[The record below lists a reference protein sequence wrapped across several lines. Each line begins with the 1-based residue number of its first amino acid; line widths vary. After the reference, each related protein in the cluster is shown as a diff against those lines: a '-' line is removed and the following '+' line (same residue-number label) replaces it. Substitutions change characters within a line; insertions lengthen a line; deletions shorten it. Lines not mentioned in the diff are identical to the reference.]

1 MPSWLSAAVE
11 GWSSPC
17 SEDPGLVARGGRG
30 LDDQLGG
37 HGSRRQRR
45 AGSVEE
51 ESRRIGRASGSC
63 SKSRGGNTRCIFKRR
78 RSKEEEEEVWK
89 EEEEREGEGPGKQT
103 LEGFVREDG
112 AGSRPHSSQE
122 ALEAGQ
128 EDRKKEKSK
137 VELFG
142 QQFIQLRRF
151 EHRGGGDLRDFRSRG
166 SSDVGLEQDPRMFDS
181 GHTRPHAEGVSA
193 ADWPA
198 VGVRPGVTPS
208 SFQSV
213 LEECTRRPSFET
225 DVARDADIIV
235 CAGFVT
241 PGESSGSLRRCDPE
255 IEIFGTDL
263 HRGGFPNLP
272 ATGAGT
278 GRDGQHVVDSGNAGS
293 FPTAARGSEGE
304 GRWKRMGS
312 KIRKRGRR
320 FLGSKRKVQERRQP
334 QREGQRSQRRWPK
347 RRWKERRGGEREE
360 AVSGF
365 DGEETLTMT
374 RSLEDL
380 VSPAVKPGC
389 QGRWF
394 VPSHTPPLAED
405 DAVNSFGPSASKTD
419 GNDAG
424 VMHDYEAVE
433 IPKRCPPSAD
443 FLARGAGLV
452 RLRSFLKEGLSG
464 LKFHELSQ
472 TLCECFD
479 EILSRCGLKHC
490 KVQRSGGVFPL
501 PETLFGLSQCF
512 SKGFDLK
519 EPFCLLAIC
528 KALNSYY
535 GATWNDHVVIT
546 AAKRSSVEALASYA
560 EDASQW
566 EEKIEGVRWGDLLS
580 TRSVDYKGDE
590 VRVSMRFR
598 WENIKDALPDEV
610 GKIPLED
617 VCDLGTHDFVT
628 NFEDYLLPA
637 EARIY
642 TKPPKV
648 MVEEGSWEHI
658 CSGLLANFDAF
669 G

>member
-1 MPSWLSAAVE
+1 
-11 GWSSPC
+11 
-17 SEDPGLVARGGRG
+17 
-30 LDDQLGG
+30 
-37 HGSRRQRR
+37 
-45 AGSVEE
+45 
-51 ESRRIGRASGSC
+51 
-63 SKSRGGNTRCIFKRR
+63 
-78 RSKEEEEEVWK
+78 
-89 EEEEREGEGPGKQT
+89 
-103 LEGFVREDG
+103 
-112 AGSRPHSSQE
+112 
-122 ALEAGQ
+122 
-128 EDRKKEKSK
+128 
-137 VELFG
+137 
-142 QQFIQLRRF
+142 
-151 EHRGGGDLRDFRSRG
+151 
-166 SSDVGLEQDPRMFDS
+166 
-181 GHTRPHAEGVSA
+181 
-193 ADWPA
+193 
-198 VGVRPGVTPS
+198 
-208 SFQSV
+208 
-213 LEECTRRPSFET
+213 
-225 DVARDADIIV
+225 
-235 CAGFVT
+235 
-241 PGESSGSLRRCDPE
+241 
-255 IEIFGTDL
+255 
-263 HRGGFPNLP
+263 
-272 ATGAGT
+272 
-278 GRDGQHVVDSGNAGS
+278 
-293 FPTAARGSEGE
+293 
-304 GRWKRMGS
+304 
-312 KIRKRGRR
+312 
-320 FLGSKRKVQERRQP
+320 
-334 QREGQRSQRRWPK
+334 
-347 RRWKERRGGEREE
+347 
-360 AVSGF
+360 
-365 DGEETLTMT
+365 MT

-443 FLARGAGLV
+443 ILARGAGLV

-512 SKGFDLK
+512 SKDFDLK

-648 MVEEGSWEHI
+648 MVEEGS
-658 CSGLLANFDAF
+658 
-669 G
+669 